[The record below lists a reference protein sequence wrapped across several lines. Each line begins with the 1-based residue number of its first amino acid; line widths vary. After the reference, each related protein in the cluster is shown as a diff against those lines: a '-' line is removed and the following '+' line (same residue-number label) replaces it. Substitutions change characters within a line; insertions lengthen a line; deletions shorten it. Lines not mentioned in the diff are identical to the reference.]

1 MFLIFQLVLQF
12 LNTLTLLVYLII
24 LIIQSFVQTVSLL
37 GYYYGYIPGILLQF
51 WNTMVTFLEY
61 HGYIVQV
68 TMLTLY
74 RLCQI
79 FVINK
84 IYKIIFL
91 FKLST
96 RGGICFS
103 SIKPGKNFPCVWVTH
118 LNESDSLSLTS
129 VVDSQ

>member
-1 MFLIFQLVLQF
+1 
-12 LNTLTLLVYLII
+12 
-24 LIIQSFVQTVSLL
+24 
-37 GYYYGYIPGILLQF
+37 
-51 WNTMVTFLEY
+51 MVTFLEY

-68 TMLTLY
+68 TMVTLY

-96 RGGICFS
+96 RDGICFS
-103 SIKPGKNFPCVWVTH
+103 SIKSGKNFPCVRVTH